1 MEIVVERQGSI
12 ILTEKVDWLVLDG
25 LLLRVDTTV
34 TVLIPASDT
43 SLECIE

>member
-12 ILTEKVDWLVLDG
+12 IFTKKVDWLVLDG
-25 LLLRVDTTV
+25 MLSRVDTTV
-34 TVLIPASDT
+34 TVLNPASST